1 MQIEKLEFDAIRY
14 NPEFEA
20 FEAAVRI
27 YDSGHIFR
35 YPVHL
40 NAPLNA
46 EYALVARGLTQK
58 ASLRHTQK
66 AHDLRSSLADAA
78 QTPALAA

>member
-14 NPEFEA
+14 NPELEA

-27 YDSGHIFR
+27 HESGHIFR

-40 NAPLNA
+40 KAPLNA
-46 EYALVARGLTQK
+46 EYAFIARGLTHK
-58 ASLRHTQK
+58 ASLRHTHK
-66 AHDLRSSLADAA
+66 AHDLRSSLTEAA
-78 QTPALAA
+78 QSSAIAA

>member
-14 NPEFEA
+14 NPELEA

-27 YDSGHIFR
+27 HDSGHIFR

-40 NAPLNA
+40 RAPLNA
-46 EYALVARGLTQK
+46 EYALIARGLTQK

-66 AHDLRSSLADAA
+66 HHDMRSSMPERAQGPAA
-78 QTPALAA
+78 AA

>member
-14 NPEFEA
+14 NPELES

-27 YDSGHIFR
+27 HDSGHVYR

-40 NAPLNA
+40 RAPLNA
-46 EYALVARGLTQK
+46 EYALIARGLTQK
-58 ASLRHTQK
+58 ASLRHASKGHQ
-66 AHDLRSSLADAA
+66 LRSSLPQSAQDSAA
-78 QTPALAA
+78 AA